1 MKELLII
8 LNEWWETHTIS
19 EEKAKKYRRKIFKNI
34 KDTFF
39 SYKQI
44 LVLTG
49 LRRVGKTTIFYQL
62 IQELLKRGV
71 NPKNILYFTFDEM
84 VENPINVLKEYSR
97 ITKID
102 WRREKIFIF
111 FDEIH
116 KLENWSSKIKI
127 LYDNLPNLKI
137 CISGSASIMIESEAI
152 KNLAGRYFLFEIKP
166 LTLQE
171 FGELYFERKI
181 DNYELFEDK
190 LKMIFEDYI
199 RKPFPEIV
207 KWKDRIKINQY
218 IRELVIEKIVK
229 SEIPLIFKNINISL
243 LSTLTEIFMKDVGTI
258 LDITSLSKD
267 LGIHKLT
274 LIKHLKILEFGKI
287 IKTVKNFRPSIRSES
302 RKLKKIYPTNISL
315 SLCFYPNLSKGQIY
329 ENLVLT
335 ALNLDKYWRKNR
347 REIDFLKIN
356 KEITPIEVKEKNRI
370 KKHDLKNL
378 TWFMKK
384 YGVNKGI
391 IIYDGEENTININNK
406 KILLY
411 PILKTLFKFKIQN
424 KKY

>member
-1 MKELLII
+1 MRELLII

-218 IRELVIEKIVK
+218 IRELVVEKIVK
-229 SEIPLIFKNINISL
+229 SDIPQIFKNINISL

>member
-137 CISGSASIMIESEAI
+137 CISGSASIMVESEAI

-218 IRELVIEKIVK
+218 IRELVVEKIVK
-229 SEIPLIFKNINISL
+229 SDIPQIFKNINISL

-356 KEITPIEVKEKNRI
+356 KEITPIEVK
-370 KKHDLKNL
+370 DC
-378 TWFMKK
+378 
-384 YGVNKGI
+384 
-391 IIYDGEENTININNK
+391 
-406 KILLY
+406 LLY
-411 PILKTLFKFKIQN
+411 TSPSPRDRG
-424 KKY
+424 